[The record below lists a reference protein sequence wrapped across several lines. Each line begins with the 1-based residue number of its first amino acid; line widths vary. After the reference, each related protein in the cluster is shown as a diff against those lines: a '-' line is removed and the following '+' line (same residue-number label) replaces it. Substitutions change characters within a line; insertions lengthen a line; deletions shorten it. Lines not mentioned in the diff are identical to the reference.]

1 MTRPARSKKPLPE
14 RPGENP
20 TSQRIVSAAR
30 RYFFS
35 HGFRSV
41 TMDDLAAELGMSKKT
56 LYAAFASKT
65 DLLRAVLLDKF
76 RSIEMELDGITAARC
91 SEVLASL
98 HQLLACVQRHAEE
111 IQPPFVRDIRREAP
125 EMFDL
130 VQNRRR
136 SVIQRYFGKIFDEGR
151 KAGIIRKD
159 IPTKLMIEI
168 LLGATEAIMN
178 PPKIAELGLTPKTGF
193 LTIITVILEGVITGK
208 GRSKEAGR
216 VRDKEI
222 ANDGMDDRRRQT
234 GDSRQARGDV

>member
-1 MTRPARSKKPLPE
+1 MTRPARSKRLLAE
-14 RPGENP
+14 RPGENA

-56 LYAAFASKT
+56 LYAAFASKS

-76 RSIEMELDGITAARC
+76 RSIEIDLDGIMSSR
-91 SEVLASL
+91 SSDVLASL
-98 HQLLACVQRHAEE
+98 QELLACVQRHAEE

-125 EMFDL
+125 EMFQL

-136 SVIQRYFGKIFDEGR
+136 EVILRYFGKIFDEGR
-151 KAGIIRKD
+151 KAEIIRKD

-208 GRSKEAGR
+208 GRSKERSRETRRPG
-216 VRDKEI
+216 DKEI
-222 ANDGMDDRRRQT
+222 TSSEIARA
-234 GDSRQARGDV
+234 SARGDV